1 MILPSDTS
9 WISSEAPRAT
19 AAGGISNVAMSRF
32 SEASSLSRPL
42 ANFAAPLV
50 VFFSKRRYSSRCQP
64 VKSGSFGPAKSSTRE
79 STVESTSEIS
89 PAMGSMRSHAT
100 RLGA

>member
-1 MILPSDTS
+1 MAWEWPEVRLRVAVLLPVILPSDTS

-50 VFFSKRRYSSRCQP
+50 VFFSRRYSSP
-64 VKSGSFGPAKSSTRE
+64 
-79 STVESTSEIS
+79 
-89 PAMGSMRSHAT
+89 
-100 RLGA
+100 GASR